1 MPSPQTGVFVCK
13 LLAHPPLL
21 LASLPPVSCLSQAFV
36 AQMKD
41 ALPQYVS
48 LTTPCPPSA
57 TWTRFSTESCWN
69 LTFSSNWENSDYNL
83 LGNLTL
89 AEVTSSPW
97 HPKLLQILN
106 VHFYIFSFISGS
118 EPILTADICL
128 DVIFVFLSIIIC
140 IWICFSKSICI
151 CIPRQGTN
159 DSVLAVDHPR
169 PPGRHS
175 RRHYWDAIVQPPALC
190 CAYNQRPWTCWRDHM
205 IEILAHYVFLCM
217 SNH

>member
-21 LASLPPVSCLSQAFV
+21 LASLPPASCLSQAFV

-57 TWTRFSTESCWN
+57 TWTRFSTERLLEFDFFVQLRKFLASKIFAN
-69 LTFSSNWENSDYNL
+69 TKPTFLHLYFHLRVWSNFDSWHL
-83 LGNLTL
+83 LRRYFC
-89 AEVTSSPW
+89 V
-97 HPKLLQILN
+97 
-106 VHFYIFSFISGS
+106 
-118 EPILTADICL
+118 
-128 DVIFVFLSIIIC
+128 LSIIIY

-151 CIPRQGTN
+151 CIPSQGTN
-159 DSVLAVDHPR
+159 DSVLAVDRPR

-190 CAYNQRPWTCWRDHM
+190 VQPAPRNMLKRPHDWNPGT
-205 IEILAHYVFLCM
+205 LCFPL
-217 SNH
+217 